1 MRMSDGKYQQSTPSM
16 EWSFTIPDGRTS
28 VELFG
33 VYSADLKTLIQHDS
47 YDIVNGVMTIYF
59 SASTGAVSGVA
70 RYEYDVDGND
80 GGSTCITGT
89 GGTVQVTV
97 HQYNG
102 VPQPQP

>member
-16 EWSFTIPDGRTS
+16 EWSFTIPDGRAS

-33 VYSADLKTLIQHDS
+33 VYSADLKTLIPHDS

-70 RYEYDVDGND
+70 RYEYDID
-80 GGSTCITGT
+80 GGNSNPSTVTGC
-89 GGTVQVTV
+89 GGTINVVQNN
-97 HQYNG
+97 Y
-102 VPQPQP
+102 PKA